1 MNNEEKGLLYEQYLH
16 EADTLQ
22 REISKIKSENV
33 INIPPDLQLLIDNN
47 HMKISLL
54 EIKVQNLFK

>member
-1 MNNEEKGLLYEQYLH
+1 MTNEEKGLLYEQYLH

-33 INIPPDLQLLIDNN
+33 TNIPPDLQSLIDNN
-47 HMKISLL
+47 NMKISLL

>member
-1 MNNEEKGLLYEQYLH
+1 MTNEEKGILYEQYLH

-33 INIPPDLQLLIDNN
+33 TNIPPDLQSLIDNN
-47 HMKISLL
+47 NMKISSL
-54 EIKVQNLFK
+54 EIKVQNLFR

>member
-1 MNNEEKGLLYEQYLH
+1 MTNEEKGLLYEQYLH

-33 INIPPDLQLLIDNN
+33 TNIPPDLQSLIDNN
-47 HMKISLL
+47 HMKISFL

>member
-1 MNNEEKGLLYEQYLH
+1 MTNEEKGTLYEQYLH

-33 INIPPDLQLLIDNN
+33 TNIPPDLQSLIDNN
-47 HMKISLL
+47 NMKISLL
-54 EIKVQNLFK
+54 EIKVQNLFR